1 MTFHDL
7 DSYLGQ
13 KAIQLN
19 QEGIRIA
26 VLINSLIKY
35 NNYPIN
41 SIHRNVFKH
50 TDENA
55 EKIGKII
62 GATYRDLVIDNLQDS
77 FGFVQETIEKCKITE
92 RECLEPLMF
101 CCFNLSN
108 QYLAK
113 KKKQNKDEEKFTELA
128 DILRSKSC
136 EAIGYW
142 NKILEKKISTKD
154 IQGALSKEIG
164 VASTNETEKILKEI
178 GGIDGYNAL
187 GYGQKKPV
195 VDKIAKKLK
204 LKDNRQVYNILNK
217 LRSTKQKD

>member
-1 MTFHDL
+1 MAFHDL

-19 QEGIRIA
+19 QEGIRIG
-26 VLINSLIKY
+26 VLIKSLIKY
-35 NNYPIN
+35 DNYPIN

-62 GATYRDLVIDNLQDS
+62 GATYRDLDIDNLQDS

-113 KKKQNKDEEKFTELA
+113 KKKQNKDKEKFTELA

-136 EAIGYW
+136 EAIGYHTAQLKGKKQGLKNVAKRIETKKS
-142 NKILEKKISTKD
+142 NKAQL
-154 IQGALSKEIG
+154 KEMMKTMKPKEYRLKAQQTFG
-164 VASTNETEKILKEI
+164 VTERTVLNWLKEI
-178 GGIDGYNAL
+178 REE
-187 GYGQKKPV
+187 KTP
-195 VDKIAKKLK
+195 
-204 LKDNRQVYNILNK
+204 ILRNN
-217 LRSTKQKD
+217 TDPA